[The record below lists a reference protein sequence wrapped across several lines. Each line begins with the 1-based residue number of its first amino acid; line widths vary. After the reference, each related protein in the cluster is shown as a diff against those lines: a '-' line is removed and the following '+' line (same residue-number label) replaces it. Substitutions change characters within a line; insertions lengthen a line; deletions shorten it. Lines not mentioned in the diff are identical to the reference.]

1 MRTSIKKDARGRDR
15 VFEIRV
21 EALDDGT
28 ANIIKTTGLVDGK
41 KSTSV
46 IHVPLGLESAKK
58 RAATMAKNQAQDD
71 TVVLPM
77 LAHTWDGTKGGPGP
91 FYVQPKLDGVRILV
105 SHRGGIS
112 RTGKVVP
119 GTAHWG
125 AGLEPGEY
133 LDGECYVHGRAFE
146 DITSAFKT
154 CPETLEFHV
163 FDHFDTRRPSR
174 PFSERLARVT
184 VKTILV
190 PSSSDIE
197 TVHGTFANQGY
208 EGIMIRDP
216 QGVYEPGKRSRTLL
230 KYKHFETDEFTI
242 VGVREGSGK
251 DTGTPVWEC
260 VTPRGERFSVRPEGT
275 LAKRREAFENRLR
288 AIGKPL
294 TVRYQNM
301 TAAGVPRFPV
311 GLAIRDY
318 EPSPDQP

>member
-1 MRTSIKKDARGRDR
+1 MSTAIKKDARGRDR

-21 EALDDGT
+21 EALRDGT

-46 IHVPLGLESAKK
+46 IHVPLGYESAKK
-58 RAATMAKNQAQDD
+58 RAATMLKNQEQEGI
-71 TVVLPM
+71 LPM
-77 LAHTWDGTKGGPGP
+77 LAHTWEGKTEGP

-105 SHRGGIS
+105 SRQGGIS

-125 AGLEPGEY
+125 AGLGPGEY
-133 LDGECYVHGRAFE
+133 LDGECYVHGMAFE

-154 CPETLEFHV
+154 RPETLEFHV
-163 FDHFDTRRPSR
+163 FDYFDTRRPSL
-174 PFSERLARVT
+174 PFEARRARAT
-184 VKTILV
+184 VPTVLV
-190 PSSSDIE
+190 PTKRDIE
-197 TVHGTFANQGY
+197 AAHASFVAQGY

-216 QGVYEPGKRSRTLL
+216 QGVYEPGKRSKGLL

-242 VGVREGSGK
+242 VGVHEGAGK
-251 DTGTPVWEC
+251 DKGTPVWEC
-260 VTPRGERFSVRPEGT
+260 VTPGGERFSVRPEGS
-275 LAKRREAFENRLR
+275 LAMRREAFENRQGS
-288 AIGKPL
+288 IGKPL

-311 GLAIRDY
+311 GLGIRDY
-318 EPSPDQP
+318 EPSPDRS